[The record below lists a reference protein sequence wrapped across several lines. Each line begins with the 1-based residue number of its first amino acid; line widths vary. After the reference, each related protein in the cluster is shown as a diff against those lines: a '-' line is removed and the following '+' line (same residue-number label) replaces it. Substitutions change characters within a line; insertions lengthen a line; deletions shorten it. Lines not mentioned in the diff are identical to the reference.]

1 MNKSIKKVFLYLS
14 GGIILLSVGLNIN
27 KQFGILWGARG
38 RNEEVRKEI
47 EKLTKENTRMKQE
60 IEYATSSAFVDR
72 QARKSFGLG
81 GENDYWLILPEEK
94 ELGELFPQVN
104 MGGDK
109 TKFQQWLDLFR

>member
-1 MNKSIKKVFLYLS
+1 MKKTIKNTFFYLS
-14 GGIILLSVGLNIN
+14 GGIIVLSVGLNIN
-27 KQFGILWGARG
+27 KQIGILWGAKE

-47 EKLTKENTRMKQE
+47 EKLTEENAKMKQG

-81 GENDYWLILPEEK
+81 GADDYWLILPEEK

-109 TKFQQWLDLFR
+109 AKYEQWLDLFR

>member
-1 MNKSIKKVFLYLS
+1 MNRIIKRIFLYLS

-27 KQFGILWGARG
+27 KQFGILWGARE

-47 EKLTKENTRMKQE
+47 VKLTEENAKMKQA
-60 IEYATSSAFVDR
+60 IEYATSSAFIDR

-94 ELGELFPQVN
+94 ELSELFPRVN

-109 TKFQQWLDLFR
+109 SKLQQWLDLFR